1 MTLTKW
7 VVEMDD
13 GHLIEVEAQEEAEAM
28 DIAEDIR
35 SESGD
40 PEWAVG
46 AEKASESEWA

>member
-1 MTLTKW
+1 MLWK
-7 VVEMDD
+7 VEMDD

-35 SESGD
+35 AESGD

-46 AEKASESEWA
+46 AKRVDEW